1 MITWFDAL
9 LVTLWAAVTALGARR
24 GLSGLA
30 WGLGGIAACF
40 LANALSGN
48 AIIAVILSMLLA
60 VGIGTAITSRIQN
73 PLDRPWHLGA
83 GAAGGFALGGVL
95 IATLALN
102 FPLDLRVDAQGSRG
116 VYPSESLPPALYDA
130 VRGSALQNGLRG
142 VWSSNSALK
151 TLLIPDQTRAR

>member
-30 WGLGGIAACF
+30 WGLGGVVTCF
-40 LANALSGN
+40 LANAISRSALISLP
-48 AIIAVILSMLLA
+48 IAALAGVGLGTVITRR
-60 VGIGTAITSRIQN
+60 VQN
-73 PLDRPWHLGA
+73 PLDQPWHLGA

-102 FPLDLRVDAQGSRG
+102 FPLDMRVDAQGSRG
-116 VYPSESLPPALYDA
+116 VYPSVSLPPALYTA
-130 VRGSALQNGLRG
+130 VRGSAIQNGLRG
-142 VWSSNSALK
+142 IWASNAAVK
-151 TLLIPDQTRAR
+151 TLLIPDQVRR